1 MLLSD
6 PRGDL
11 AESLGKWHTPQTPID
26 WFLLTCQSRLIAL
39 TTLGCVCTA
48 GLIAYLG
55 REFGVRT
62 KRFALVVED
71 GIIKKVAVDEGVDNL
86 DATSVESMIGYLRAN
101 QPMKAPEINGAT
113 VGGALVAGLALVLV
127 VMELATNF

>member
-1 MLLSD
+1 M
-6 PRGDL
+6 R
-11 AESLGKWHTPQTPID
+11 AT
-26 WFLLTCQSRLIAL
+26 
-39 TTLGCVCTA
+39 

-62 KRFALVVED
+62 KRFALVIED

-86 DATSVESMIGYLRAN
+86 DATSVESIISYLKSS
-101 QPMKAPEINGAT
+101 QPMKAPEINAAT

-127 VMELATNF
+127 FQELMTNF